1 MNQWAIGDMG
11 ARHKPRWLEKSADF
25 DFLNTLETGSDH
37 IHRRLFDPT
46 VLFFLVGLLV
56 ARKVR
61 PGGRRPG
68 LGSGTDDFLNQTQS
82 FGGLFLLAAFGS
94 RLNGQSA
101 VRASVEDCHPN
112 RFCCVRHCRILP
124 FVLEGVYGAILANRY
139 FTSQGCGI
147 PVRPLAAS
155 KQPLSTKQHLI
166 R

>member
-1 MNQWAIGDMG
+1 MFPRTPPGRHRMLSLHVVTLLRGTVPHIRRMNQWAIGDMG

-101 VRASVEDCHPN
+101 VRASVEDCHP
-112 RFCCVRHCRILP
+112 
-124 FVLEGVYGAILANRY
+124 
-139 FTSQGCGI
+139 
-147 PVRPLAAS
+147 
-155 KQPLSTKQHLI
+155 
-166 R
+166 